1 MLINTVILFLKDL
14 LPIFI
19 LLCLLKVN
27 NANAVISKKVIFI
40 IVLLSIFGVI
50 ATFKLL
56 PLIGEMWD
64 GTGIEILQT
73 IEAVSYTHLRAHE
86 T

>member
-19 LLCLLKVN
+19 LFCLLK
-27 NANAVISKKVIFI
+27 ANSANVVISKKVIFI
-40 IVLLSIFGVI
+40 ILLLSIFGVI

-56 PLIGEMWD
+56 PSIGDMAFNLFNDILCYLIDFGKA
-64 GTGIEILQT
+64 Q
-73 IEAVSYTHLRAHE
+73 R
-86 T
+86 